1 MARTVKRLISVRY
14 YGLSA
19 FSFHCPTAVGVA
31 VDSIAGESAM
41 ELRKH
46 KQCGDVGQ
54 KAARYNLVSFVHPDS
69 VFITCTYVYRTS
81 RSGAW

>member
-1 MARTVKRLISVRY
+1 LRGNPLWN
-14 YGLSA
+14 
-19 FSFHCPTAVGVA
+19 C
-31 VDSIAGESAM
+31 ESTNNV
-41 ELRKH
+41 
-46 KQCGDVGQ
+46 GDVGQ